1 MHKGEIIEKAVRESN
16 VPLTQLAKKMGVT
29 RRTVYNIFEKYEV
42 DNDTIL
48 KIGKI
53 IHFDFAA
60 KFPKL
65 KKTVA
70 FEEPPAT
77 YSSKTVADLKEEVER
92 WKTKYIALLEEHNK
106 LLKK

>member
-1 MHKGEIIEKAVRESN
+1 MHKGEIIEKIVRESA
-16 VPLTQLAKKMGVT
+16 VPLTKLAKKLGVT
-29 RRTVYNIFEKYEV
+29 RRTVYNIFEKYDV

-53 IHFDFAA
+53 IHFDFTT

-65 KKTVA
+65 KKITD
-70 FEEPPAT
+70 FEEPASEYPT
-77 YSSKTVADLKEEVER
+77 KTVSDLKEEVDK
-92 WKTKYIALLEEHNK
+92 WKRKYIDLLEEYTK